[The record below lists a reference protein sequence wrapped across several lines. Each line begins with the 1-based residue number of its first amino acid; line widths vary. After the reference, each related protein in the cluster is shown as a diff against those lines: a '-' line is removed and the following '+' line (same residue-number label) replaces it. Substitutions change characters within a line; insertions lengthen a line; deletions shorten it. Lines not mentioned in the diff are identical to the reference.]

1 MKTIA
6 KSKFITGTLICVID
20 WILIFFL
27 PITLDKIFKGK
38 FIVLLSILILAAIN
52 YLVVRCTIGVKNIK
66 NSIICVGGTFLL
78 NIIFFYLICMIG
90 GRSLSDKVGLNIV
103 KYIYIISL
111 SIIFLLVPV
120 IISGLL
126 VNKKEKDNQIS

>member
-6 KSKFITGTLICVID
+6 KSKFIAGTLICVID

-27 PITLDKIFKGK
+27 PITLDKIFNGK
-38 FIVLLSILILAAIN
+38 FFLLSILILTVIN
-52 YLVVRCTIGVKNIK
+52 YLIVRCTIGVKNIK
-66 NSIICVGGTFLL
+66 NGIICVGGTFLL

-90 GRSLSDKVGLNIV
+90 GRPLSDKVGLNIV
-103 KYIYIISL
+103 MYISIISL